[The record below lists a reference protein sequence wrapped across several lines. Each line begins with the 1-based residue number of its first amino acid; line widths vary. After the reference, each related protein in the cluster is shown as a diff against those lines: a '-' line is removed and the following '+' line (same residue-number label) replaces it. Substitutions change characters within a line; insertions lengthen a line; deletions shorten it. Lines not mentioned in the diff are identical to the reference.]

1 MIINTE
7 GVEVEQ
13 GERVY
18 IKQEGEITL
27 KVVKVTEGISTNNYK
42 QIKVHF
48 QDKTGRFAIDDF
60 VITQNALWKV
70 KIFTKALKLPNM
82 VDTDLFINR
91 YVKATFKAKNTPNGG
106 VIYEIKKYEASPLT
120 NTYTA
125 PTPQQYDAT
134 QYNQN
139 NQNTQHQQN
148 HQEPLP
154 NANDIDEDEIPF

>member
-1 MIINTE
+1 MIIDLGTT
-7 GVEVEQ
+7 EVED

-27 KVVKVTEGISTNNYK
+27 KVVKVTEGTTQNNNK

-48 QDKTGRFAIDDF
+48 QDKAGRYAIDDF
-60 VITQNALWKV
+60 VITQNALWKL
-70 KIFTKALKLPNM
+70 KIFTKALKLPN
-82 VDTDLFINR
+82 VIDTNLFMDR

-106 VIYEIKKYEASPLT
+106 VIYDIKKYEASPLT

-125 PTPQQYDAT
+125 PVHYETQSPQYDAS

-139 NQNTQHQQN
+139 NQAPQN
-148 HQEPLP
+148 QLP
-154 NANDIDEDEIPF
+154 NVNDIDDDEIPF